1 MKPRTKFYPILVP
14 PVQRDAPGDKEI
26 RRAETTPKEE
36 REKCWVP

>member
-14 PVQRDAPGDKEI
+14 SVRRDAPGDKEI
-26 RRAETTPKEE
+26 RRVETTPKEE